1 MLQALNRFTLT
12 ITMGAVFSAST
23 HAIMLAVLVFGLP
36 ELKLEP
42 EEPETIE
49 VELVLP
55 QEEAPPLEVPEE
67 QPPPVPQPRQVP
79 EQQQQALSAPEPEP
93 EVEPES
99 AAEET
104 PEAEAIAEP
113 EDLASAD
120 PANARPLPP
129 RIFQPVYQFGEEDSG
144 PSQSDDGDAKI
155 KPEETNAPTPDERT
169 DKADAPGQPESVIE
183 ATNPDSIIAPQTDD
197 ALPKPAEP
205 SETVR
210 SANNDGRAV
219 ATTAIGEIPRSI
231 RAGRLCAT
239 ELRSQMTGSLPPYW
253 PDILPTYPLKEGTI
267 LQIRKGAF
275 RSEAQWYNLS
285 FRCEVDEDATRV
297 VSFEFEVGAPIPRAE
312 WAARGFPAS

>member
-55 QEEAPPLEVPEE
+55 QEEAPPLQVPEE
-67 QPPPVPQPRQVP
+67 QPPPVPQPLQVP
-79 EQQQQALSAPEPEP
+79 EQQQQALQASEPEEEPEP
-93 EVEPES
+93 EEETAEPEPT
-99 AAEET
+99 AQ
-104 PEAEAIAEP
+104 P

-144 PSQSDDGDAKI
+144 PSKSDIGDAQDQ
-155 KPEETNAPTPDERT
+155 PDPANAAPSEEPQDTP
-169 DKADAPGQPESVIE
+169 DAPGQPESVIE
-183 ATNPDSIIAPQTDD
+183 ATNPDSVIAPPTDE
-197 ALPKPAEP
+197 APANPAEA

-219 ATTAIGEIPRSI
+219 ATTAMGKLPRNI
-231 RAGRLCAT
+231 RAGRLCVT
-239 ELRSQMTGSLPPYW
+239 ELRSQLTGSLPPYW
-253 PDILPTYPLKEGTI
+253 PDILPTYPLEEGNV
-267 LQIRKGAF
+267 LQIQRGAF

-285 FRCEVDEDATRV
+285 SRCEVDEDATRV
-297 VSFEFEVGAPIPRAE
+297 VSFEFEVGAPIPRSQ
-312 WAARGFPAS
+312 WAIRGFPAS